1 MKANRNDMP
10 SKLAINDYHGRD
22 KADNCCMACERE
34 TALHRAHI
42 IPLVSGGS
50 NELNNFHLLCPTCH
64 HESEGWIG
72 KAYTAWYEA
81 RQEGAD
87 TDGAY
92 NAALSVVL
100 KVANERLSQDGLS
113 ENEKRAIESQ
123 IVKQFRG

>member
-1 MKANRNDMP
+1 MKTDRKNMP
-10 SKLAINDYHGRD
+10 TKRAINEHYGRSKL
-22 KADNCCMACERE
+22 DNCCMACEHE
-34 TALHRAHI
+34 TSLHRAHI
-42 IPLVSGGS
+42 TPLVSGGS
-50 NELNNFHLLCPTCH
+50 NELGNFHLLCPICH

-72 KAYTAWYEA
+72 DAYTAWYEA

-113 ENEKRAIESQ
+113 EGEKRAIESQ
-123 IVKQFRG
+123 IIKQFRG